1 MTSIMMQI
9 VVGVFLAA
17 FIVLTLLFVKKSLMV
32 PEQHEVEEGPIPEKR
47 VPYIF
52 ISLLLFYPVYYLFHN
67 IFGIRIE
74 HASGGLLSFIALLFI
89 TFMVVS
95 THKYWKIDKLG
106 YMDRYDHYHDIV
118 SVLCLEALAMIYFLS
133 PH

>member
-1 MTSIMMQI
+1 MTSVMMQL
-9 VVGVFLAA
+9 VVGFFFAA
-17 FIVLTLLFVKKSLMV
+17 FIVLTLVFIKKSLNV
-32 PEQHEVEEGPIPEKR
+32 PEQYEVEEGLVPEKR
-47 VPYIF
+47 MPYIF
-52 ISLLLFYPVYYLFHN
+52 ISLLLFYPVYYVLHDLFD
-67 IFGIRIE
+67 IRIE
-74 HASGGLLSFIALLFI
+74 QASGGLLSFIALLFI

-106 YMDRYDHYHDIV
+106 YMDKYDHYHDIV